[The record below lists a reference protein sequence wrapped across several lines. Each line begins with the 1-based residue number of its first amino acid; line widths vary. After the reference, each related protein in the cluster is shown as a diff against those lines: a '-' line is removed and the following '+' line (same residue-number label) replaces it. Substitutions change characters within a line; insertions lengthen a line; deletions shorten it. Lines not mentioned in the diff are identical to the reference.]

1 MAREELTGPTKQVAR
16 KRHPGQEED
25 QMANNGTSPHVT
37 GQRNNRSPLPR
48 DVREPTSAIP
58 QLPVSSLLLDPPPL
72 QMTTRDNR
80 GTLTRMAYVDDLDQ
94 VNEMHARCS
103 LESCYARYHAARQTV
118 TPREW
123 WHLCDRANGTTLITT
138 PLHDPSRVI
147 AVTHLLRTSAP
158 HVRELGI
165 LVEDSWQGQGL
176 GTVLTDYMVTLA
188 RTYTLDCRAITAM
201 TGRGNQ
207 RMLSILR
214 GLNAEVDCT
223 GGPTVD
229 ALIRVEE

>member
-1 MAREELTGPTKQVAR
+1 MTK
-16 KRHPGQEED
+16 
-25 QMANNGTSPHVT
+25 NGTGSEVT
-37 GQRNNRSPLPR
+37 GHSDNRSPLTQ
-48 DVREPTSAIP
+48 DALEPASAVP
-58 QLPVSSLLLDPPPL
+58 QLPVSSLLLDPTPL
-72 QMTTRDNR
+72 QMTTRANR
-80 GTLTRMAYVDDLDQ
+80 VTLTRMACIEDLDQ

-103 LESCYARYHAARQTV
+103 LDSCYARYNAARQAV
-118 TPREW
+118 TTHEW

-138 PLHDPSRVI
+138 PVHDRSRVI

-176 GTVLTDYMVTLA
+176 GTVLTGYMVNLA

-214 GLNAEVDCT
+214 GLNAEVEHPS
-223 GGPTVD
+223 GPTVD

>member
-1 MAREELTGPTKQVAR
+1 M
-16 KRHPGQEED
+16 RHGEN
-25 QMANNGTSPHVT
+25 A
-37 GQRNNRSPLPR
+37 QRTPSLDDIGVGNLQDPLPP
-48 DVREPTSAIP
+48 VP
-58 QLPVSSLLLDPPPL
+58 QLPTSCLLLDPPML
-72 QMTTRDNR
+72 QIVTRTSR
-80 GTLTRMAYVDDLDQ
+80 VTLSRPALADDLDK

-103 LESCYARYHAARQTV
+103 LDSRYARYHAARRAV
-118 TPREW
+118 TTREW

-176 GTVLTDYMVTLA
+176 GTALTGYMVNLA

-201 TGRGNQ
+201 TGSGNQ

-214 GLNAEVDCT
+214 RLHARVERT
-223 GGPTVD
+223 SGPTVD
-229 ALIRVEE
+229 ALIRVAA